1 MNVVFGKRA
10 EYSDEH
16 FSARAYK
23 HGNLQLRFKRWGFA
37 AKGKCPVFADYCGGG
52 SVISKG
58 WGNLNRALV
67 SCTSPVQ
74 NSLS

>member
-1 MNVVFGKRA
+1 MVFGKRA

-37 AKGKCPVFADYCGGG
+37 AKGECPVFLPITA
-52 SVISKG
+52 
-58 WGNLNRALV
+58 AAA
-67 SCTSPVQ
+67 
-74 NSLS
+74 

>member
-1 MNVVFGKRA
+1 MANGISPDELSCGMNEFFGKRA

-37 AKGKCPVFADYCGGG
+37 AKGERPVSAEHYGGG
-52 SVISKG
+52 IIGKG
-58 WGNLNRALV
+58 WG
-67 SCTSPVQ
+67 
-74 NSLS
+74 